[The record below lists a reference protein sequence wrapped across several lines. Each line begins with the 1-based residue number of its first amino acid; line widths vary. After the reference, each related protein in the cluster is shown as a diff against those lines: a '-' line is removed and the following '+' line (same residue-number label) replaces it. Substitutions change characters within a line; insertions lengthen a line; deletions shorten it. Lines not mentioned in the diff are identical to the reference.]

1 MKTNIHGEA
10 PSRRIALTVAAA
22 VAAACFAGAAAFA
35 DEVPGVQVQA
45 MRIHKE
51 RVMDTSSPFPVDQI
65 TLSYRVS
72 AKGLDL
78 KTTAGEKALR
88 KRVEDA
94 ASAACREIGR
104 LYPLS
109 EPDDFECS
117 RITAHA
123 AMPQVDQMVRV
134 ARGVG

>member
-1 MKTNIHGEA
+1 MNTSHPGNV
-10 PSRRIALTVAAA
+10 PTRRIAITVASALAA
-22 VAAACFAGAAAFA
+22 GLLAGGVAFA

-51 RVMDTSSPFPVDQI
+51 RVMDTSSPFPVDRI
-65 TLSYRVS
+65 TLSYHVS

-78 KTTAGEKALR
+78 KTTAGEKALE

-109 EPDDFECS
+109 EPGDYECS
-117 RITAHA
+117 HITAHA
-123 AMPQVDQMVRV
+123 AMPQVEAMVRA